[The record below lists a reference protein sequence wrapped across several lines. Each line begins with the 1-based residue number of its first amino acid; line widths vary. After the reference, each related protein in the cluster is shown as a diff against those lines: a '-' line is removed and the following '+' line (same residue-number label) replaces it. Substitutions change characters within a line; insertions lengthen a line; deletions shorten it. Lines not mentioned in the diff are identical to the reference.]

1 MVDYTAFATAFLQG
15 TAKNINERKDK
26 TEDYEARQRELSE
39 ANRGIVT
46 KRKQI
51 VGQVFTLA
59 SQAKDLKATP
69 DMVDA
74 ALASGPDGL
83 PKLVK
88 MLSEGKAIA
97 GTRWDEQAAAN
108 MVSLPE
114 GYTKSGGDLKSRIAQ
129 TYNLPAPSVG
139 STEAPETTWWQK
151 ATGKGGQARVRSEL
165 DAEASFGGYSVMD
178 INELAQLEEYNSL
191 SSGTFV
197 NYTVPKAFT
206 PDMVNSEQST
216 ISGLLRTTEN
226 NPELIAA
233 NAELARLKGVLV
245 DPGNAKE
252 VAEHKAAIDAQSA
265 IVSNIQLGVLG
276 PYLQQRQNVYPYGY
290 LENMAP
296 TVDPLLGAGGL
307 ATLLGQASTE
317 VSTGPEDIVVGGVNP
332 PKADTIV
339 NAAAKGNGTI
349 TPNKDENSIVVS
361 MPKPIAALGNGSD
374 FSLVTGPDGT
384 ITTVKGVDSKGNE
397 FVIRDPKVVAQAV
410 DLITGGLG
418 VEESE
423 LSVTVPEDTM
433 KSVLSTDRLDSKGE
447 GFVMP
452 EAAAEGVTT
461 ALLAGQKT
469 RGALATVA
477 DVALPEG
484 ELTASYLNATDAMTS
499 ALNRGAANAA
509 DFIYGVMGG
518 TEQTNVAEWLRSD
531 ADRID
536 SKDDM
541 TAERVS
547 NKANQIAAA
556 YVDGMNGWFGGLFS
570 TDTKAEATEN
580 VAKILIRGS
589 DTPAAKALLE
599 TIQERVD
606 FAAKKPDY
614 VGTALS
620 DDDKSARG
628 TGKSAMMDGLQTPY
642 ESSAGVAATEE
653 QGFIAPTMGATEL
666 NTPAMRNGLMSATE
680 VPAELAE
687 AIEEAKKQGFL
698 PATMGATEL
707 NTPAIQQAL
716 SIVETE
722 VGPEVVAVL
731 ATGFQ
736 PATIGATEL
745 NVPAL
750 KQALAIVEK
759 EVGPEVAAV
768 IAKGFQPAAMGATE
782 LNTPAV
788 RNAPKKRKKSK
799 KAVEKAETPVAGIE
813 AEAVLKKHGYA
824 MLNFLREEGFTSE
837 DTEEDIAQGIADWY
851 ANNSTDL
858 SIKPGPVDKGPLTYV
873 FKQALDK
880 E

>member
-1 MVDYTAFATAFLQG
+1 MVDYTAFAAAFLEG

-51 VGQVFTLA
+51 VGQAFTLA

-216 ISGLLRTTEN
+216 ISGLLKTTEN

-233 NAELARLKGVLV
+233 NTELARLQGVLV

-276 PYLQQRQNVYPYGY
+276 PYLQQRQNAYPYGY

-332 PKADTIV
+332 PNADTIV
-339 NAAAKGNGTI
+339 NAAAKGTGKI
-349 TPNKDENSIVVS
+349 TTSKDDNSIVVS

-374 FSLVTGPDGT
+374 FSLVTGPDGN
-384 ITTVKGVDSKGNE
+384 ITTVKGVDSEGNE

-418 VEESE
+418 VSEDE

-433 KSVLSTDRLDSKGE
+433 KSVLGTDRLDSKGE

-469 RGALATVA
+469 REALATVA

-518 TEQTNVAEWLRSD
+518 TEEATVSEWLRAD

-536 SKDDM
+536 GKADM

-547 NKANQIAAA
+547 NKVNQLAAA

-606 FAAKKPDY
+606 FAAKKPDF

>member
-1 MVDYTAFATAFLQG
+1 MVDYTAFAAAFLEG

-39 ANRGIVT
+39 ANRSIVT

-51 VGQVFTLA
+51 VGQARTLA

-69 DMVDA
+69 EMVDA

-88 MLSEGKAIA
+88 MLSEGKEIA

-114 GYTKSGGDLKSRIAQ
+114 GYTKSGGDLQSRISK
-129 TYNLPAPSVG
+129 TYGLPEASVG

-252 VAEHKAAIDAQSA
+252 VADHKAAIDKQRG
-265 IVSNIQLGVLG
+265 IVSNVQLGVLG

-332 PKADTIV
+332 PNADTIV
-339 NAAAKGNGTI
+339 NAAAKGTGKI
-349 TPNKDENSIVVS
+349 TTSKDDNSIVVS

-418 VEESE
+418 VSEDE

-518 TEQTNVAEWLRSD
+518 TEQTNVAEWLRAD

-536 SKDDM
+536 GKADM

-547 NKANQIAAA
+547 NKVNQLAAA

-606 FAAKKPDY
+606 FAAKKPDF
-614 VGTALS
+614 VGTVLS

-666 NTPAMRNGLMSATE
+666 NTPAMRNGLMSAAE

-687 AIEEAKKQGFL
+687 AIEEAKKQGFI
-698 PATMGATEL
+698 PAT
-707 NTPAIQQAL
+707 
-716 SIVETE
+716 
-722 VGPEVVAVL
+722 
-731 ATGFQ
+731 
-736 PATIGATEL
+736 
-745 NVPAL
+745 
-750 KQALAIVEK
+750 
-759 EVGPEVAAV
+759 
-768 IAKGFQPAAMGATE
+768 MGATE

-799 KAVEKAETPVAGIE
+799 KTVEKAETPVAGIE
-813 AEAVLKKHGYA
+813 AEAILKKHGYS

>member
-1 MVDYTAFATAFLQG
+1 MVDYNAFATAFLQG

-39 ANRGIVT
+39 KNKGIVT

-252 VAEHKAAIDAQSA
+252 VADHKAAIDKQRG
-265 IVSNIQLGVLG
+265 IVSNVQLGVLG

-469 RGALATVA
+469 REALSN
-477 DVALPEG
+477 LPGVTSPEY
-484 ELTASYLNATDAMTS
+484 ELTAAYINATDDMTS

-509 DFIYGVMGG
+509 DFIFGVMGG
-518 TEQTNVAEWLRSD
+518 TEQTDVAEWLRAD

-536 SKDDM
+536 AKADM
-541 TAERVS
+541 TAE
-547 NKANQIAAA
+547 AL
-556 YVDGMNGWFGGLFS
+556 VDGMNGWFGGLFS

-606 FAAKKPDY
+606 FAAKKPDF
-614 VGTALS
+614 VGTVLS

-642 ESSAGVAATEE
+642 ESSAGVAAAEE
-653 QGFIAPTMGATEL
+653 QGFIAPTMGATEP
-666 NTPAMRNGLMSATE
+666 NTPAMRNGLMNAAE

-687 AIEEAKKQGFL
+687 AVEEAKKQGFI
-698 PATMGATEL
+698 PATMGATE
-707 NTPAIQQAL
+707 
-716 SIVETE
+716 V
-722 VGPEVVAVL
+722 
-731 ATGFQ
+731 
-736 PATIGATEL
+736 
-745 NVPAL
+745 
-750 KQALAIVEK
+750 
-759 EVGPEVAAV
+759 
-768 IAKGFQPAAMGATE
+768 
-782 LNTPAV
+782 NTPAV

-799 KAVEKAETPVAGIE
+799 KTVEKAETPVAGIE
-813 AEAVLKKHGYA
+813 AEAILKKHGYS